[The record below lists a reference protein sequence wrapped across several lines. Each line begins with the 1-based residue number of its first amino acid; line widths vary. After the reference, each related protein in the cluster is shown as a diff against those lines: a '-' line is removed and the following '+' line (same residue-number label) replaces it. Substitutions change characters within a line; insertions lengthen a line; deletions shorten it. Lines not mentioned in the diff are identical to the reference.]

1 MTKQPLSLDEL
12 SRYAR
17 HLVLPDVGGPG
28 QQKLKAASV
37 LVVGA
42 GGLGA
47 PVLMYLAGAGVGRLG
62 IVDDDHV
69 SLSNLQ
75 RQIIHT
81 TENVG
86 KAKVESAAEMLNAI
100 NPHPVLDLHNARLEG
115 GNAEALIA
123 DYDIIVDGSD
133 NFDTRFLVA
142 DTCER
147 LEKTLVT
154 GAVNR
159 FDGSITTLRP
169 FALGNDGLQNP
180 RYRDLFP
187 NAPSPDTVLTCEE
200 AGIMGALTGVIGSLQ
215 ALEVIKAITGVGD
228 LLIGQQLL
236 FDANSM
242 LFYPVRYKRKQAA

>member
-1 MTKQPLSLDEL
+1 MSKVSLSPDEV

-17 HLVLPDVGGPG
+17 HLVLPEVGGPG
-28 QQKLKAASV
+28 QQKLKTASV

-47 PVLMYLAGAGVGRLG
+47 PVLMYLASAGVGRLG
-62 IVDDDHV
+62 IVDHDHV

-86 KAKVESAAEMLNAI
+86 KTKVESAAETLNAI
-100 NPHPVLDLHNARLEG
+100 NPHPMLELHNERLES
-115 GNAEALIA
+115 GNVEAFISK
-123 DYDIIVDGSD
+123 YDIVVDGSD
-133 NFDTRFLVA
+133 NFDTRFLIA

-147 LEKTLVT
+147 LKKTLVT

-159 FDGSITTLRP
+159 FDGSITTLQP
-169 FALGNDGLQNP
+169 FAIGGDGKQNP

-187 NAPSPDTVLTCEE
+187 NAPSADTVLTCEE

-215 ALEVIKAITGVGD
+215 ALEVIKAITGVGE

-236 FDANSM
+236 FDAGSM
-242 LFYPVRYKRKQAA
+242 LFYPVRYARKLVD

>member
-1 MTKQPLSLDEL
+1 MSGAPLLPEEL
-12 SRYAR
+12 TRYAR
-17 HLVLPDVGGPG
+17 HLVLPEVGGPG

-47 PVLMYLAGAGVGRLG
+47 PVLLYLASAGVGRLG
-62 IVDDDHV
+62 LVDDDEV

-81 TENVG
+81 TQNVG
-86 KAKVESAAEMLNAI
+86 RAKVESAAEMLSAI
-100 NPHPVLDLHNARLEG
+100 NPHPVLELHNERLEAD
-115 GNAEALIA
+115 NAETLVAK
-123 DYDIIVDGSD
+123 YDIVVDGSD
-133 NFDTRFLVA
+133 NFGTRFLVA

-159 FDGSITTLRP
+159 FDGSITTLQP
-169 FALGNDGLQNP
+169 FLNDRDGNPNP

-187 NAPSPDTVLTCEE
+187 QAPSAEMVLTCEE
-200 AGIMGALTGVIGSLQ
+200 AGIVGALTGVIGSLQ
-215 ALEVIKAITGVGD
+215 ALEVIKAITGVGQ
-228 LLIGQQLL
+228 LLVGQQLL
-236 FDANSM
+236 FDGNSM
-242 LFYPVRYKRKQAA
+242 LFYPVRYKRP

>member
-1 MTKQPLSLDEL
+1 MTNAPLSSDEL

-17 HLVLPDVGGPG
+17 HLVLPEVGGPG

-47 PVLMYLAGAGVGRLG
+47 PVLMYLASAGIGRIG
-62 IVDDDHV
+62 IVDNDHV

-86 KAKVESAAEMLNAI
+86 KPKVDSAAELLSAI
-100 NPHPVLDLHNARLEG
+100 NPHPLLELHNVRLES
-115 GNAEALIA
+115 GNAETLISS
-123 DYDIIVDGSD
+123 YDLVVDGSD

-159 FDGSITTLRP
+159 FDGSVTTLQP
-169 FALGNDGLQNP
+169 FMTDKDGRQNP
-180 RYRDLFP
+180 RYTDLFP
-187 NAPSPDTVLTCEE
+187 KAPSADTILTCEE

-215 ALEVIKAITGVGD
+215 ALEVIKAITGVGE

-242 LFYPVRYKRKQAA
+242 LFYPVQYARDGGH

>member
-1 MTKQPLSLDEL
+1 MTNAPLSSDEL

-17 HLVLPDVGGPG
+17 HLVLPEVGGPG
-28 QQKLKAASV
+28 QQKLKAARV

-47 PVLMYLAGAGVGRLG
+47 PVLLYLASAGVGHLG
-62 IVDDDHV
+62 IVDHDQV

-81 TENVG
+81 TANIG
-86 KAKVESAAEMLNAI
+86 KAKVESAAKLLTAI
-100 NPHPVLDLHNARLEG
+100 NPHPVLDLYNERLQSE
-115 GNAEALIA
+115 NAEALISS
-123 DYDIIVDGSD
+123 YDIVVDGSD

-169 FALGNDGLQNP
+169 FETGKDGSQNP

-187 NAPSPDTVLTCEE
+187 KAPSADTVLTCEE

-242 LFYPVRYKRKQAA
+242 LFYPVRYARRNPT

>member
-1 MTKQPLSLDEL
+1 MTDTTLSPDEV

-17 HLVLPDVGGPG
+17 HLVLPEVGGPG

-47 PVLMYLAGAGVGRLG
+47 PVLMYLASAGVGRLG
-62 IVDDDHV
+62 IVDHDHV

-81 TENVG
+81 TEKIG
-86 KAKVESAAEMLNAI
+86 KAKVVSAAQTLKAI
-100 NPHPVLDLHNARLEG
+100 NPHPVLELHNEPMAS
-115 GNAEALIA
+115 GNAKALISK
-123 DYDIIVDGSD
+123 YDIVVDGSD
-133 NFDTRFLVA
+133 NFATRFLVA
-142 DTCER
+142 DTCEQMK
-147 LEKTLVT
+147 KTLVT

-159 FDGSITTLRP
+159 LDGSITTLQP
-169 FALGNDGLQNP
+169 FAIGRDGKQNP

-187 NAPSPDTVLTCEE
+187 NAPSADTVLTCEE
-200 AGIMGALTGVIGSLQ
+200 AGILGALTGVIGSLQ
-215 ALEVIKAITGVGD
+215 ALEVIKAITGVGE
-228 LLIGQQLL
+228 LLIGKQLL

-242 LFYPVRYKRKQAA
+242 LFYPVEYARKSKD